1 MKVKYILIMVA
12 ICANMVSCKSKDGES
27 NTQVSEKDIAYNE
40 KIQDTF
46 FGVPFGST
54 GEEVEAGFKKTG
66 LYINSNSTA
75 STLLFEPYGADSK
88 FSFGG
93 LTWDYLRAQFSG
105 DGIRNGGKFYSIQ
118 FCSAYK
124 TKEAALSDFNSVMNA
139 LSNKYTLTKM
149 DPTKMDPTDTSTYK
163 LYIGQTRN
171 KQVIIVS
178 CRSYESIGH
187 ERWIGVE
194 LNYSDYSYKKMSDE
208 L

>member
-1 MKVKYILIMVA
+1 MNRTIIIGTLACIVGLMTACNNQKRT
-12 ICANMVSCKSKDGES
+12 DGGDKP
-27 NTQVSEKDIAYNE
+27 TQEIVYND
-40 KIQDTF
+40 KIQNTF

-66 LYINSNSTA
+66 FYTNSNRTA
-75 STLLFEPYGADSK
+75 TTLFFEPYGADSK

-139 LSNKYTLTKM
+139 LSNKYTLTKIN
-149 DPTKMDPTDTSTYK
+149 PTDTSTYK
-163 LYIGQTRN
+163 IYVGQTRN
-171 KQVIIVS
+171 NQVIYVV
-178 CRSYESIGH
+178 CRSYESFGH

-194 LNYSDYSYKKMSDE
+194 LGYTDNNYNKVSDE

>member
-46 FGVPFGST
+46 FDVPFGST

-66 LYINSNSTA
+66 LYINTNSTA
-75 STLLFEPYGADSK
+75 STLFFEPYGADSK

-93 LTWDYLRAQFSG
+93 LPWDYLRAQFSG

-139 LSNKYTLTKM
+139 LSNKYTLTKIN
-149 DPTKMDPTDTSTYK
+149 PTDTSTYK
-163 LYIGQTRN
+163 IYVGQTRN
-171 KQVIIVS
+171 NQVIYVA
-178 CRSYESIGH
+178 CRSYESFGH

-194 LNYSDYSYKKMSDE
+194 LGYTDNNYNKVSDE

>member
-66 LYINSNSTA
+66 FYTNSNRTA
-75 STLLFEPYGADSK
+75 SILFFEPYGADSK

-139 LSNKYTLTKM
+139 LSNKYTLTKIN
-149 DPTKMDPTDTSTYK
+149 PTDTSTYK
-163 LYIGQTRN
+163 IYVGQTRN
-171 KQVIIVS
+171 NQVIYVV
-178 CRSYESIGH
+178 CRSYESYGH

-194 LNYSDYSYKKMSDE
+194 LGYTDNNYNKVSDE

>member
-75 STLLFEPYGADSK
+75 STLVFNPYGAGSK

-139 LSNKYTLTKM
+139 LSNKYALTK
-149 DPTKMDPTDTSTYK
+149 KNPTDTSTYK
-163 LYIGQTRN
+163 IYVGQTRN
-171 KQVIIVS
+171 NQVIYVI
-178 CRSYESIGH
+178 CCSYESVGH

-194 LNYSDYSYKKMSDE
+194 LGYTDNNYNKVSDE

>member
-27 NTQVSEKDIAYNE
+27 NTQVSVKDIAYNE

-75 STLLFEPYGADSK
+75 STLFFNPYGADSK

-139 LSNKYTLTKM
+139 LSNKYALTK
-149 DPTKMDPTDTSTYK
+149 KNPTDTSTYK
-163 LYIGQTRN
+163 IYVGQTRN
-171 KQVIIVS
+171 NQVIYVV
-178 CRSYESIGH
+178 CCSYESYGH

-194 LNYSDYSYKKMSDE
+194 LGYTDNNYNKVSDE